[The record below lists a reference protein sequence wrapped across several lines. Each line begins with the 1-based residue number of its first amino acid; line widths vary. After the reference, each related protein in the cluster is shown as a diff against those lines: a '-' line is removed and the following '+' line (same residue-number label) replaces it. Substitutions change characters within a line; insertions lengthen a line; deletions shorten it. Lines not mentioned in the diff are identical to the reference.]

1 MERLL
6 FEIGTEEI
14 PANFMS
20 GILAQ
25 LKELGEKKLAE
36 QRIPFTAVK
45 VYGTPRRMTF
55 IVEGVPET
63 QADSTVEAKGP
74 SVKIAF
80 TGGQVGGEPSKAA
93 LGFARGQGVDAKD
106 LVVRDNYVYAVKHL
120 QGAPVVDLLPE
131 LLKDLVVSMSFPKN
145 MRWADHEFKFVRP
158 IHWLVAMYGTK
169 VLELEITGVKS
180 GNLTRG
186 HRFLSTDT
194 LTPVPAAADYEKFM
208 SGLFVMVDQ
217 DARKELIRKQVTEL
231 AVAEGGH
238 AEIKEDLLE
247 EVTYLVE

>member
-25 LKELGEKKLAE
+25 LKDAGQKKLE
-36 QRIPFTAVK
+36 ELRIPFESVK
-45 VYGTPRRMTF
+45 VYGTPRRLTF
-55 IVEGVPET
+55 IAEGVAET

-80 TGGQVGGEPSKAA
+80 KDGAATKAA
-93 LGFARGQGVDAKD
+93 EGFARGQGVDVKD
-106 LVVRDNYVYAVKHL
+106 LEVRGEYVFAVKHL
-120 QGAPVVDLLPE
+120 AGQKVADLLPAA
-131 LLKDLVVSMSFPKN
+131 LKDLLMGLSFPKT
-145 MRWADHEFKFVRP
+145 MRWAAHEFRFVRP
-158 IHWLVAMYGTK
+158 MHWLVAMLGTQ
-169 VLELEITGVKS
+169 VLEFEVSGVKS
-180 GNLTRG
+180 GNQTRG

-194 LTPVPAAADYEKFM
+194 LTAVPAAKDYEKFM
-208 SGLFVMVDQ
+208 EGLFVMVDQ
-217 DARKELIRKQVTEL
+217 DARKALIRKQVTDL
-231 AVAEGGH
+231 AVKEGGH